1 MNRKLMNMNEN
12 LFGDN
17 MSGMEKAKK
26 EDDYDWQK
34 DYFEFESRF
43 LSFYYLHYY
52 GNTRGKDYID
62 AIMGLHIPISE
73 LKVDIATAK
82 EIANKEGFGAEVIIN
97 FYNEKEKYLDIY
109 DHLYL
114 NIEIQ
119 FAIQKLKNIAREILK
134 EERERAPPE
143 IGTIKRKDVKKF
155 ETKVLYIKDSKGRT
169 IREEGISEVSPTI
182 LGGMGEFYHTVGK
195 GTASIGLRIPIG
207 EVSDIDSAIAK
218 AKNAGFDATKV
229 IKTEKGYEYLEISK
243 QGYNTADDWNVV
255 VELKKVAIEI
265 SKEDYSN
272 HIKDLPLELKTFIL
286 VERSVER

>member
-1 MNRKLMNMNEN
+1 
-12 LFGDN
+12 

-26 EDDYDWQK
+26 ED
-34 DYFEFESRF
+34 EFESRF
-43 LSFYYLHYY
+43 LRFYYLDYY
-52 GNTRGKDYID
+52 GNTMGKDYID
-62 AIMGLHIPISE
+62 AIIGLHIPISE

-82 EIANKEGFGAEVIIN
+82 EIANKEGFGAEVMIN

-109 DHLYL
+109 DHLNL
-114 NIEIQ
+114 GVVIPIAIE
-119 FAIQKLKNIAREILK
+119 KLKKIAREILK
-134 EERERAPPE
+134 EERERVPPE

-155 ETKVLYIKDSKGRT
+155 KTEVLYIKDSKGRT

-195 GTASIGLRIPIG
+195 DTASIGLRIPIG

-218 AKNAGFDATKV
+218 AKNAGFDAKV

-243 QGYNTADDWNVV
+243 QGYNTTDDWNVV
-255 VELKKVAIEI
+255 VELKNVAREI

-272 HIKDLPLELKTFIL
+272 HIKSLPLELKTFIL
-286 VERSVER
+286 VKRSVER